1 MCAGRSRILMVY
13 DDKNTT
19 VSARV
24 SSDYVKRAKKHL
36 SKSGLSL
43 SELIRMVIYNAAND
57 KLSFVNFRYADSEEQ
72 SQVENEKA
80 KIKRIYQFV
89 DDSLHFQYWRDNVSD
104 PMEIN
109 LLRDLFAMLMFYE
122 ASSLNSSVDSIAE
135 IAFDNLLTE
144 NSTQEN
150 FVNYG
155 MSLLEQSDK
164 QKVSD
169 NLLFKEFIANDNSV
183 EAMLPY
189 KDHAIIFLK
198 QLYGLLTLNPIK
210 GGN

>member
-1 MCAGRSRILMVY
+1 MAY
-13 DDKNTT
+13 DYKNTT

-43 SELIRMVIYNAAND
+43 SELIRMVIYKAANNE
-57 KLSFVNFRYADSEEQ
+57 LSFTNFVHADSEEQ
-72 SQVENEKA
+72 LQLENEKA

-89 DDSLHFQYWRDNVSD
+89 DASLHYQYWRDNIDD
-104 PMEIN
+104 PMKIN

-122 ASSLNSSVDSIAE
+122 ANSLDGNVGSIAE

-144 NSTQEN
+144 NSAQDD

-155 MSLLEQSDK
+155 ISLLEQSGN
-164 QKVSD
+164 QKASD
-169 NLLFKEFIANDNSV
+169 NLLFEEFIANGNSA
-183 EAMLPY
+183 EATLPHKEY
-189 KDHAIIFLK
+189 AIVFLK
-198 QLYGLLTLNPIK
+198 QLYKLLTTNPLK
-210 GGN
+210 GDN

>member
-1 MCAGRSRILMVY
+1 MAY
-13 DDKNTT
+13 DYKNTT

-43 SELIRMVIYNAAND
+43 SELIRMVIYKAAND
-57 KLSFVNFRYADSEEQ
+57 ELSFANFVYADSEEQ
-72 SQVENEKA
+72 LQVENEKA

-89 DDSLHFQYWRDNVSD
+89 DDSLHFQYWRDNVND

-109 LLRDLFAMLMFYE
+109 LLRYLFAMLMFYE
-122 ASSLNSSVDSIAE
+122 ASSLDSNVDSIAG

-144 NSTQEN
+144 NSTQDD

-155 MSLLEQSDK
+155 MSLLEQNDK
-164 QKVSD
+164 QKDSD
-169 NLLFKEFIANDNSV
+169 NLLFREFIVNSNSV
-183 EAMLPY
+183 EAMFPY
-189 KDHAIIFLK
+189 KEHAIVFLK
-198 QLYGLLTLNPIK
+198 ELYGLLTINPVE
-210 GGN
+210 GA

>member
-1 MCAGRSRILMVY
+1 MAY
-13 DDKNTT
+13 DYKNTT

-24 SSDYVKRAKKHL
+24 SSEYVKRAKKHL
-36 SKSGLSL
+36 SESGLSL
-43 SELIRMVIYNAAND
+43 SELIRMVIYKAAND
-57 KLSFVNFRYADSEEQ
+57 ELSFANFVYADSEEQ
-72 SQVENEKA
+72 LQVENEKA

-89 DDSLHFQYWRDNVSD
+89 DDSLHFQYWRDNVND

-122 ASSLNSSVDSIAE
+122 ASSLDSNVDSIAN
-135 IAFDNLLTE
+135 IAFGNLLTE
-144 NSTQEN
+144 NSTQDD

-164 QKVSD
+164 QKDSD
-169 NLLFKEFIANDNSV
+169 NLLFREFIVNSNSV

-189 KDHAIIFLK
+189 KDRVIIFLK
-198 QLYGLLTLNPIK
+198 ELYELITINPFK

>member
-1 MCAGRSRILMVY
+1 MAY
-13 DDKNTT
+13 DYKNTT

-43 SELIRMVIYNAAND
+43 SELIRMVIYKAAND
-57 KLSFVNFRYADSEEQ
+57 ELSFANFVYADNEEQ
-72 SQVENEKA
+72 LQLENEKA

-89 DDSLHFQYWRDNVSD
+89 DASLHYQYWRDNID
-104 PMEIN
+104 DLMKIN

-122 ASSLNSSVDSIAE
+122 ASSLDSGVDNIAE

-144 NSTQEN
+144 NPTRGN
-150 FVNYG
+150 FVRYG
-155 MSLLEQSDK
+155 MSLLEQSSN
-164 QKVSD
+164 QKASD
-169 NLLFKEFIANDNSV
+169 NLLFEEFIANVNSA
-183 EAMLPY
+183 EATLRHKEY
-189 KDHAIIFLK
+189 AIVFLK
-198 QLYGLLTLNPIK
+198 QLFILLTTNPLK

>member
-1 MCAGRSRILMVY
+1 MAY
-13 DDKNTT
+13 DYKNTT

-24 SSDYVKRAKKHL
+24 SSEYVKRAKKHL

-43 SELIRMVIYNAAND
+43 SELIRMVIYKAAND
-57 KLSFVNFRYADSEEQ
+57 ELSFANFVYANSEEQ
-72 SQVENEKA
+72 LQVENEKA

-89 DDSLHFQYWRDNVSD
+89 DDSLHFQYWRDNVND

-109 LLRDLFAMLMFYE
+109 LLRYLFAMSMFYE
-122 ASSLNSSVDSIAE
+122 ASSLNSSVDRIAE

-144 NSTQEN
+144 NSTQDD
-150 FVNYG
+150 FVSYG

-164 QKVSD
+164 LKDSD
-169 NLLFKEFIANDNSV
+169 NLLFKEFVANGNSV
-183 EAMLPY
+183 EAMFPY
-189 KDHAIIFLK
+189 REHAIIFLK
-198 QLYGLLTLNPIK
+198 ELYGFLTINPVK

>member
-1 MCAGRSRILMVY
+1 MAY
-13 DDKNTT
+13 DYKNTT

-43 SELIRMVIYNAAND
+43 SELIRMVIYKAAND
-57 KLSFVNFRYADSEEQ
+57 ELSFANFVYADSEEQ
-72 SQVENEKA
+72 LQVENEKA

-89 DDSLHFQYWRDNVSD
+89 DDSLHFQYWRDNVND

-122 ASSLNSSVDSIAE
+122 ASSLDSNVDSIAN

-144 NSTQEN
+144 NSAQDD

-155 MSLLEQSDK
+155 MSLLEQSGK
-164 QKVSD
+164 QGVSD
-169 NLLFKEFIANDNSV
+169 NLLFKEFVACGNSV
-183 EAMLPY
+183 KATLPY
-189 KDHAIIFLK
+189 KEHAIIFLK
-198 QLYGLLTLNPIK
+198 ELYGLLTINPVE
-210 GGN
+210 GA

>member
-1 MCAGRSRILMVY
+1 MAY
-13 DDKNTT
+13 DYKNTT

-24 SSDYVKRAKKHL
+24 SSEYVKRAKKHL

-43 SELIRMVIYNAAND
+43 SELIRMVIYKVAND
-57 KLSFVNFRYADSEEQ
+57 ELSFAKFVYADSEEQ
-72 SQVENEKA
+72 LQVENEKA

-89 DDSLHFQYWRDNVSD
+89 DDSLHFQYWRDNVND

-122 ASSLNSSVDSIAE
+122 ASSLDSNVDSIANV
-135 IAFDNLLTE
+135 AFDNLLTE
-144 NSTQEN
+144 NSTQDD

-155 MSLLEQSDK
+155 MSLLEQSGEQEVNED
-164 QKVSD
+164 
-169 NLLFKEFIANDNSV
+169 LLFKEFIANGNSV

-189 KDHAIIFLK
+189 KEYAIVFLK
-198 QLYGLLTLNPIK
+198 ELYELITINPLK

>member
-1 MCAGRSRILMVY
+1 MAY
-13 DDKNTT
+13 DYKNTT

-24 SSDYVKRAKKHL
+24 SSEYVKRAKKHL

-43 SELIRMVIYNAAND
+43 SELIRMVIYKAATD
-57 KLSFVNFRYADSEEQ
+57 ELSFANFVYADSEEQ
-72 SQVENEKA
+72 LQVENEKA

-89 DDSLHFQYWRDNVSD
+89 DDSLHFQYWKDNVND

-122 ASSLNSSVDSIAE
+122 ASSLNSSVDRIAE

-144 NSTQEN
+144 NSTQDD

-155 MSLLEQSDK
+155 MSLLDV
-164 QKVSD
+164 KVKNADS
-169 NLLFKEFIANDNSV
+169 LLLREFVNFRNSV
-183 EAMLPY
+183 CATVSYREHL
-189 KDHAIIFLK
+189 IIFLK
-198 QLYGLLTLNPIK
+198 ELYNVLVLNPVE
-210 GGN
+210 GE

>member
-1 MCAGRSRILMVY
+1 MAY
-13 DDKNTT
+13 DYKNTT

-24 SSDYVKRAKKHL
+24 SSEYVKRAKKHL

-43 SELIRMVIYNAAND
+43 SELIRMVIYKAAND
-57 KLSFVNFRYADSEEQ
+57 ELSFANFVYANSEEQ
-72 SQVENEKA
+72 LQVENEKA

-89 DDSLHFQYWRDNVSD
+89 DDSLHFQYWRDNVND

-109 LLRDLFAMLMFYE
+109 LLRYLFAMSMFYE
-122 ASSLNSSVDSIAE
+122 ASSLNSSVDRIAE

-144 NSTQEN
+144 NSTQDD

-155 MSLLEQSDK
+155 MSLLEQNDK
-164 QKVSD
+164 QKHSD
-169 NLLFKEFIANDNSV
+169 NLLFREFIANSNSV
-183 EAMLPY
+183 EAMLSY
-189 KDHAIIFLK
+189 KEHAIVFLK
-198 QLYGLLTLNPIK
+198 ELYGFLTINPVK

>member
-1 MCAGRSRILMVY
+1 MAY
-13 DDKNTT
+13 DYKNTT

-43 SELIRMVIYNAAND
+43 SELIRMVIYKAANNE
-57 KLSFVNFRYADSEEQ
+57 LSFTNFVHADSEEQ
-72 SQVENEKA
+72 LQLENEKA

-89 DDSLHFQYWRDNVSD
+89 DASLHYQYWRDNIDD
-104 PMEIN
+104 PMKIN

-122 ASSLNSSVDSIAE
+122 ANSLDGNVGSIAE

-144 NSTQEN
+144 NSVQDD

-155 MSLLEQSDK
+155 TSLLEQSDK
-164 QKVSD
+164 QKDSD
-169 NLLFKEFIANDNSV
+169 NLLFREFIVNSNSV

-189 KDHAIIFLK
+189 KDRVIIFLK
-198 QLYGLLTLNPIK
+198 ELYELITINPLK
-210 GGN
+210 GDN

>member
-1 MCAGRSRILMVY
+1 MAY
-13 DDKNTT
+13 DYKNTT

-43 SELIRMVIYNAAND
+43 SELIRMVIYKAANNE
-57 KLSFVNFRYADSEEQ
+57 LSFTNFVHADSEEQ
-72 SQVENEKA
+72 LQLENEKA

-89 DDSLHFQYWRDNVSD
+89 DASLHYQYWRDNIDD
-104 PMEIN
+104 PMKIN

-122 ASSLNSSVDSIAE
+122 ANSLDGNVGSIAE

-144 NSTQEN
+144 NSAQDD

-155 MSLLEQSDK
+155 ISLLEQSDK
-164 QKVSD
+164 QKDSD
-169 NLLFKEFIANDNSV
+169 NLLFREFIVNSNSV
-183 EAMLPY
+183 EAMIPY
-189 KDHAIIFLK
+189 KDRVIIFLK
-198 QLYGLLTLNPIK
+198 ELYELITINPFK
-210 GGN
+210 GVN

>member
-1 MCAGRSRILMVY
+1 MAY
-13 DDKNTT
+13 DYKNTT

-24 SSDYVKRAKKHL
+24 SSEYVKRAKKHL

-43 SELIRMVIYNAAND
+43 SELIRMVIYKAAND
-57 KLSFVNFRYADSEEQ
+57 ELSFANFVYANSEEQ
-72 SQVENEKA
+72 LQVENEKA

-89 DDSLHFQYWRDNVSD
+89 DDSLHFQYWRDNVND

-109 LLRDLFAMLMFYE
+109 LLRYLFAMSMFYE
-122 ASSLNSSVDSIAE
+122 ASSLNSSVDRIAE

-144 NSTQEN
+144 NSTQDD

-155 MSLLEQSDK
+155 MSLLEQNDK
-164 QKVSD
+164 QKDSD
-169 NLLFKEFIANDNSV
+169 NLLFREFIVNSNSV

-189 KDHAIIFLK
+189 REHAIIFLK
-198 QLYGLLTLNPIK
+198 ELYGFLTINPVK

>member
-1 MCAGRSRILMVY
+1 MAY
-13 DDKNTT
+13 DYKNTT

-43 SELIRMVIYNAAND
+43 SELIRMVIYKVANNE
-57 KLSFVNFRYADSEEQ
+57 LSFANFVYADSEEQ
-72 SQVENEKA
+72 LQVENEKA

-89 DDSLHFQYWRDNVSD
+89 DDSLHFQYWRDNAND
-104 PMEIN
+104 PMEVN

-122 ASSLNSSVDSIAE
+122 ASSLNSSVDHIAE

-144 NSTQEN
+144 NSTQDD

-155 MSLLEQSDK
+155 MALLEQNDK
-164 QKVSD
+164 QKDSD
-169 NLLFKEFIANDNSV
+169 NLLFREFIVNSNSV
-183 EAMLPY
+183 KATLSYRE
-189 KDHAIIFLK
+189 HAIIFLK
-198 QLYGLLTLNPIK
+198 ELYGFLTINPLK

>member
-1 MCAGRSRILMVY
+1 MAY
-13 DDKNTT
+13 DYKNTT

-43 SELIRMVIYNAAND
+43 SELIRMVIYKAAND
-57 KLSFVNFRYADSEEQ
+57 ELSFANFVYADNEEQ
-72 SQVENEKA
+72 LQVENEKA

-89 DDSLHFQYWRDNVSD
+89 DASLHYQYWRDNIDD
-104 PMEIN
+104 PMKIN

-122 ASSLNSSVDSIAE
+122 ASSLDSGVDNIAE

-144 NSTQEN
+144 NPTQDD

-155 MSLLEQSDK
+155 ISLLEQSDK
-164 QKVSD
+164 QKDID
-169 NLLFKEFIANDNSV
+169 NLLFREFIVNSNSV
-183 EAMLPY
+183 EATLPY
-189 KDHAIIFLK
+189 KEHAIIFLK
-198 QLYGLLTLNPIK
+198 ELYGLLTINPVE
-210 GGN
+210 GA

>member
-1 MCAGRSRILMVY
+1 MTY

-57 KLSFVNFRYADSEEQ
+57 KLSFVNFGYNSEEQ
-72 SQVENEKA
+72 LQAENEKA
-80 KIKRIYQFV
+80 KIKRIHQFV
-89 DDSLHFQYWRDNVSD
+89 DDSLHYRYWLDNLED
-104 PMEIN
+104 PMEFEVLRGLFN
-109 LLRDLFAMLMFYE
+109 MLLLYE
-122 ASSLNSSVDSIAE
+122 ASSLDATVSDIAE

-144 NSTQEN
+144 NSTQKD
-150 FVNYG
+150 FVDRG
-155 MSLLEQSDK
+155 LSLLNQSTETK
-164 QKVSD
+164 TTK
-169 NLLFKEFIANDNSV
+169 NLLLKEFAINRDSV
-183 EAMLPY
+183 QCMLLCKEY
-189 KDHAIIFLK
+189 SIIFLK
-198 QLYGLLTLNPIK
+198 ELYEWLTLNPIK

>member
-1 MCAGRSRILMVY
+1 MVY
-13 DDKNTT
+13 DYKNTT

-43 SELIRMVIYNAAND
+43 SELIRMVIYKTANNE
-57 KLSFVNFRYADSEEQ
+57 LSFTNFVHADSEEQ
-72 SQVENEKA
+72 LQLENEKA

-89 DDSLHFQYWRDNVSD
+89 DASLHFQYWRDNIDD
-104 PMEIN
+104 PIQIN
-109 LLRDLFAMLMFYE
+109 LLRNLFAMLMFYE
-122 ASSLNSSVDSIAE
+122 ANSLDGNVDSIAE

-144 NSTQEN
+144 NSAQDD

-155 MSLLEQSDK
+155 ISLLEQSDK
-164 QKVSD
+164 QKNSD
-169 NLLFKEFIANDNSV
+169 NLLFREFIVNSNSV

-189 KDHAIIFLK
+189 KDRVIVFLK
-198 QLYGLLTLNPIK
+198 ELYELITINPFK

>member
-1 MCAGRSRILMVY
+1 MAY
-13 DDKNTT
+13 DYKNTT

-57 KLSFVNFRYADSEEQ
+57 KLSFVNFGYESEKQ
-72 SQVENEKA
+72 LQVENEKA

-89 DDSLHFQYWRDNVSD
+89 DDSLHCQYWKNNVND
-104 PMEIN
+104 LMEIY

-122 ASSLNSSVDSIAE
+122 ASSLDSSVDSIAE

-144 NSTQEN
+144 NSTQKD
-150 FVNYG
+150 FVDRG
-155 MSLLEQSDK
+155 LSLLNQSTETK
-164 QKVSD
+164 TTK
-169 NLLFKEFIANDNSV
+169 NLLLKEFAINRDSV
-183 EAMLPY
+183 QCMLLCKEY
-189 KDHAIIFLK
+189 SIIFLK
-198 QLYGLLTLNPIK
+198 ELYGFLTLNPIK